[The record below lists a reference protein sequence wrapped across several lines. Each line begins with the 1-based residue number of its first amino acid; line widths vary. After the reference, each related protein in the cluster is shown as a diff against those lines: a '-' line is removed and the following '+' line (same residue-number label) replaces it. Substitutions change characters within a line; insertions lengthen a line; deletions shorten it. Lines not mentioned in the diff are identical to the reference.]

1 MMQLTHSPAGP
12 PLAGL
17 VFALTSL
24 SAACSSPRSDSVPET
39 PPTAV
44 IASQPA
50 QTAGA
55 DSATTLVVYKEATC
69 PCCNK
74 WVEYMQANGFRVV
87 TYNVTDLAAVKQKHN
102 IAGNLQS
109 CHTTEVGGYYV
120 EGHVPVDLVRK
131 LLAERPRIAGI
142 AVPGMPVGSPGMEVG
157 PPEPYDILSV
167 DSAGRTAIYGS
178 KGK

>member
-1 MMQLTHSPAGP
+1 MKLTHSLTRRR
-12 PLAGL
+12 LASPVIAL
-17 VFALTSL
+17 AFA
-24 SAACSSPRSDSVPET
+24 SAACSSPRGDSVPET
-39 PPTAV
+39 PPAAV
-44 IASQPA
+44 AAPQPA
-50 QTAGA
+50 QTADD
-55 DSATTLVVYKEATC
+55 DSDTTLVVYKEATC

-74 WVEYMQANGFRVV
+74 WVEYMRTNGFRVV
-87 TYNVTDLAAVKQKHN
+87 TYDVTDLDAVKQKHS
-102 IAGNLQS
+102 ITSNLQS

-142 AVPGMPVGSPGMEVG
+142 TVPGMPVGSPGMEVG

>member
-1 MMQLTHSPAGP
+1 MKPTHSLTGRRLAA
-12 PLAGL
+12 PLI
-17 VFALTSL
+17 ALAFV

-39 PPTAV
+39 PPAAV
-44 IASQPA
+44 VASQPA
-50 QTAGA
+50 QAAGA

-74 WVEYMQANGFRVV
+74 WVEYMQTNGFRVV
-87 TYNVTDLAAVKQKHN
+87 TYNVTDLDAVKQKHD

-109 CHTTEVGGYYV
+109 CHTTEVGGYFV

-142 AVPGMPVGSPGMEVG
+142 TVPGMPVGSPGMEVG

>member
-1 MMQLTHSPAGP
+1 MMIIAPTRDGSG
-12 PLAGL
+12 
-17 VFALTSL
+17 FAFFSSALL
-24 SAACSSPRSDSVPET
+24 LLLGAACSSPRSDSVPET
-39 PPTAV
+39 PPAAV
-44 IASQPA
+44 LASQPA
-50 QTAGA
+50 QAIGA
-55 DSATTLVVYKEATC
+55 DTATLVVYKEATC

-87 TYNVTDLAAVKQKHN
+87 TYNVTDLAAVKQKHD
-102 IAGNLQS
+102 IASNLQS

-142 AVPGMPVGSPGMEVG
+142 TVPGMPVGSPGMEVG

>member
-1 MMQLTHSPAGP
+1 MMKLSQSPAGRA
-12 PLAGL
+12 LAAL
-17 VFALTSL
+17 LFALASL
-24 SAACSSPRSDSVPET
+24 AAACSSPRSDSAPET
-39 PPTAV
+39 PPAAV
-44 IASQPA
+44 IASPPA
-50 QTAGA
+50 QATGA
-55 DSATTLVVYKEATC
+55 DTATLVVYKEATC

-74 WVEYMQANGFRVV
+74 WVEYMRTNGFRVV
-87 TYNVTDLAAVKQKHN
+87 TYNVTDLDAVKQKHN

-142 AVPGMPVGSPGMEVG
+142 TVPGMPVGSPGMEVG

-167 DSAGRTAIYGS
+167 DSTGRTAIYGS